1 MTKNI
6 FKFTLFILLFFLL
19 LIGHRTS
26 GGAQS
31 PMPNIIPGIGV
42 EDFFQLGMTYDDAEK
57 QHIYFLKKI
66 FSVEKSTL
74 KHKESD
80 VLFSDIG
87 LRLFFND
94 FKKAHKIVI
103 YNPEFRTTQ
112 YVRVFSKLDD
122 VLSAYGKPMEVIPE
136 VNSYYLKY
144 SIQGIGFKI
153 FSKTDTVRE
162 IVIFKKDEN
171 LRLLKESAQNKNAD
185 ASYNL
190 GYMYFSGEGITR
202 NYAEAVYW
210 YRKAAELGNAYSQ
223 NNLGYMNYSGLGVTQ
238 DYKEAVSWFR
248 KAAEQGDV
256 IGLSKL
262 GEYYEYGKG
271 MEANYSE
278 ALRLY
283 KKAAEQGDDE
293 SKKAVNRLSEKKWG
307 LKNLQLLLTKR
318 GFDPGPIDGKLN
330 PKTMK
335 AVQKFHDATSLDVG
349 KYNIMAI
356 HTYLSR
362 ETNEA
367 LPSVK

>member
-1 MTKNI
+1 M
-6 FKFTLFILLFFLL
+6 
-19 LIGHRTS
+19 
-26 GGAQS
+26 
-31 PMPNIIPGIGV
+31 
-42 EDFFQLGMTYDDAEK
+42 YDM
-57 QHIYFLKKI
+57 
-66 FSVEKSTL
+66 
-74 KHKESD
+74 
-80 VLFSDIG
+80 G
-87 LRLFFND
+87 R
-94 FKKAHKIVI
+94 
-103 YNPEFRTTQ
+103 
-112 YVRVFSKLDD
+112 
-122 VLSAYGKPMEVIPE
+122 
-136 VNSYYLKY
+136 
-144 SIQGIGFKI
+144 
-153 FSKTDTVRE
+153 
-162 IVIFKKDEN
+162 
-171 LRLLKESAQNKNAD
+171 
-185 ASYNL
+185 
-190 GYMYFSGEGITR
+190 
-202 NYAEAVYW
+202 
-210 YRKAAELGNAYSQ
+210 
-223 NNLGYMNYSGLGVTQ
+223 GVTQ

-362 ETNEA
+362 QINKA
-367 LPSVK
+367 IPSLK